1 MKYNIMSIV
10 LSETSH
16 SVIVIE
22 NLEPFT
28 VNLNIELTT
37 TCMSFKDM
45 TF

>member
-1 MKYNIMSIV
+1 MIIV
-10 LSETSH
+10 LSEMSH

-28 VNLNIELTT
+28 IILNIQLTT